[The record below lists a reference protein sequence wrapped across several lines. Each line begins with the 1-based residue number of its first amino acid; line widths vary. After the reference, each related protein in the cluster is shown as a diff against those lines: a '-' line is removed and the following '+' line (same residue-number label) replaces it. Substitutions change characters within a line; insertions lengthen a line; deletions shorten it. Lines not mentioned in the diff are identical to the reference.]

1 MYNFVDLIN
10 SDLNDLKAPFIPEQI
25 LPTVKYSINDT
36 HLAKILSQRDRN
48 GFKDLLGWFSLPKSV
63 VTKFAC
69 YRGTEI
75 VKNTVIKHFTVKY
88 D

>member
-1 MYNFVDLIN
+1 MYNFVDLVK

-25 LPTVKYSINDT
+25 LPTVKYPINDT

-48 GFKDLLGWFSLPKSV
+48 GFKDFRFSLPKSLV
-63 VTKFAC
+63 IN
-69 YRGTEI
+69 RSTEM